1 MMKRFFPYLFLC
13 LLYIQAHDISAQ
25 AFNTEIRSNWDDASL
40 PMSSGLVYNDI
51 WGYADDQGR
60 EYAILGSLDFTH
72 FIDITDPDNPV
83 EVDRIAGGGSC
94 IWKDFKT
101 YGHYAYGVGEF
112 CNTGLE
118 IFDLSGLPTTV
129 TKVYDSN
136 EFFSN
141 AHNLFIDTAQGK
153 LYASGTNSGLADI
166 VVLDLNANPVAPT
179 LIKNLFLPEGMNTP
193 SRYVHDLY
201 VRNDTAYC
209 SFPDSRKLQ
218 IYDFGPL
225 PAAPTY
231 ISEITS
237 GNYNHSSSVSDDGNT
252 IVIADETKNAPV
264 LIADITDI
272 QNPTLESSFKSTL
285 LGTVGS
291 EAHNPF
297 IVGNDFVVLSYYDD
311 GLQIY
316 KIDSTDHPF
325 LAGYYDTYDGATY
338 TGASKGAW
346 GAYPY
351 LPSGNLIASDILN
364 GLFVITP
371 HFPLR
376 DCLEQVSVQG
386 SYDHHWDLISK
397 DQLYN
402 QASYHDSAELILR
415 APQDISLLPNFSIE
429 VGSTL
434 EALIEDACS
443 TTASKSR
450 QKPNLLGRK

>member
-60 EYAILGSLDFTH
+60 EYAIIGSVNFTH

-83 EVDRIAGGGSC
+83 EIDRIAGGNSC
-94 IWKDFKT
+94 VWRDFKT
-101 YGHYAYGVGEF
+101 YGHYAYGVGDY
-112 CNTGLE
+112 CNEGLE
-118 IFDLSGLPTTV
+118 IFDLSGLPQTV
-129 TKVYDSN
+129 TKIYDSD
-136 EFFSN
+136 EFFNN
-141 AHNLFIDTAQGK
+141 AHNVFIDTAQGK
-153 LYASGTNSGLADI
+153 LYASGFYSGLADI
-166 VVLDLNANPVAPT
+166 IILDLNSDPAAPT
-179 LIKNLFLPEGMNTP
+179 LIKNLFLPEGMFST
-193 SRYVHDLY
+193 RYVHDLF

-209 SFPDSRKLQ
+209 SFPNSNKLE
-218 IYDFGPL
+218 IYDFSLLPL
-225 PAAPTY
+225 NPVFIAQ
-231 ISEITS
+231 ISST
-237 GNYNHSSSVSDDGNT
+237 GYNHSSSVSDDGNT
-252 IVIADETKNAPV
+252 ILIADETFDAPV
-264 LIADITDI
+264 LVADITDI
-272 QNPTLESSFKSTL
+272 ENPSVVSSFKSDL
-285 LGTVGS
+285 LATSGS
-291 EAHNPF
+291 IAHNPF
-297 IVGNDFVVLSYYDD
+297 IVGDDFVVLSYYDD

-316 KIDSTDHPF
+316 KIDSTDDPF
-325 LAGYYDTYDGATY
+325 MAGYYDTFAGATY
-338 TGASKGAW
+338 SSNGAW

-376 DCLEQVSVQG
+376 DCLEQVSVLG